1 MNQLGTVTEHEA
13 DRPLCATAVMV
24 AVPGLMALTLP
35 LADTVTMP
43 GLLEIHVTALN
54 LAFLG

>member
-1 MNQLGTVTEHEA
+1 MHEA
-13 DRPLCATAVMV
+13 DRPLCVTAVMV